1 MARKRKTSASSD
13 DSQSVAWHESSKRF
27 RAKNEAQARL
37 WDYIGENTV
46 TFILGP
52 AGTAKTYCATSWA
65 VSAVEKDLYDRIVMT
80 RPVVEATESL
90 GYLPGDIASK
100 VQPYMRPMTDTI
112 AKVKSKEP
120 IIDTIPLAF
129 MRGITLENC
138 VGLLDEAQNCNEKQ
152 LKLYL
157 TRLGENAKMII
168 SGDTDQVDV
177 NDSGLWAVANK
188 LRGLDGVGVFEFT
201 HADIVRHHLV
211 GAMLERL

>member
-1 MARKRKTSASSD
+1 
-13 DSQSVAWHESSKRF
+13 
-27 RAKNEAQARL
+27 
-37 WDYIGENTV
+37 V
-46 TFILGP
+46 TLILGP
-52 AGTAKTYCATSWA
+52 AGSAKTFVATSWA
-65 VSAVEKDLYDRIVMT
+65 VSAVEKGLYERIVMT

-100 VQPYMRPMTDTI
+100 VQPYMRPMTDTV
-112 AKVKSKEP
+112 AKIKSKEP

-138 VGLLDEAQNCNEKQ
+138 VGLLDEAQNCNAKQ

-157 TRLGENAKMII
+157 TRLGENAKLII

-188 LRGLDGVGVFEFT
+188 LRGLDGVGVFEFA
-201 HADIVRHHLV
+201 HVDIVRHPLV
-211 GAMLERL
+211 GAMLDRF

>member
-1 MARKRKTSASSD
+1 MAKRKRPVNEELDAF
-13 DSQSVAWHESSKRF
+13 HEMPKRF
-27 RAKNEAQARL
+27 RPKNEAQSRL
-37 WDYIGENTV
+37 WDVIGENTV

-65 VSAVEKDLYDRIVMT
+65 ISAIESDLYDRIVMT

-100 VQPYMRPMTDTI
+100 VQPYMRPMTDTV
-112 AKVKSKEP
+112 AKVKTKDP

-177 NDSGLWAVANK
+177 NDSGLLAVANK
-188 LRGLDGVGVFEFT
+188 LKGLPGVAVFEFT
-201 HADIVRHHLV
+201 HGDIVRHHLV
-211 GAMLERL
+211 GAMLGRLGSR